1 MYIWTFKYTLIQFS
15 LIEVN
20 RSYAVFNSSLEINF
34 SSQVKKAESTSLS
47 SLFVSQDE
55 WISLLLP
62 LIEQGIKLL
71 PWETVCKCVHSWH
84 AKINEC
90 SGSSAQSSLTQLIFV
105 HLRPLNERVK
115 WAWINQR
122 GFRRDVNH
130 SYSRRAS
137 SCPATHGSSVC
148 ISGEELAPSLSVQLL
163 LIIQLDIKEIHQ
175 HSNYAVMMKTA
186 RSLREDTAAPPTQRL
201 LPSLVFYSG

>member
-1 MYIWTFKYTLIQFS
+1 MLNLPIYHLRLS
-15 LIEVN
+15 LH
-20 RSYAVFNSSLEINF
+20 L
-34 SSQVKKAESTSLS
+34 T
-47 SLFVSQDE
+47 
-55 WISLLLP
+55 
-62 LIEQGIKLL
+62 
-71 PWETVCKCVHSWH
+71 
-84 AKINEC
+84 
-90 SGSSAQSSLTQLIFV
+90 SSAPDRAGNKSCYPARPCVNVCIRDTCKNKIMLRLKCTMQPITAHFCPFTTPKWTSKMSLNQS
-105 HLRPLNERVK
+105 E
-115 WAWINQR
+115 NQ
-122 GFRRDVNH
+122 RRDVNH

-137 SCPATHGSSVC
+137 SCPATHSSSVC